1 MEEIWKDIE
10 GFEGYYQVS
19 NFGKVRS
26 LDRII
31 KNGETSTY
39 LKRGMM
45 LKQFVDSTGA
55 YWMVSLVKNNKSST
69 KSVHRLVAKAFIP
82 NPDNK
87 PQVGHKDEK
96 TLKNSGECNNHVDNL
111 EWVTSSENTRHAIKN
126 NHLVAWGN
134 EPKPIV
140 ATKLDDGATLEFE
153 SIRQAEVVLDTRH
166 IVDVLK
172 GKRASAK
179 GYTFACREEVMP
191 DDHFENRRA

>member
-10 GFEGYYQVS
+10 GFESYYQVS

-39 LKRGMM
+39 LKRGMT

-96 TLKNSGECNNHVDNL
+96 TLKNSGECNNQVDNL
-111 EWVTSSENTRHAIKN
+111 EWVTSKENCNAPNR
-126 NHLVAWGN
+126 
-134 EPKPIV
+134 
-140 ATKLDDGATLEFE
+140 
-153 SIRQAEVVLDTRH
+153 
-166 IVDVLK
+166 VLK
-172 GKRASAK
+172 FLGQNNPMYNVHIKGKDNHSSHKVLCNGIMYDTVAECAK
-179 GYTFACREEVMP
+179 SIGVTTQTITKWVLHNAGCPEKYGVYDIKYIP
-191 DDHFENRRA
+191 